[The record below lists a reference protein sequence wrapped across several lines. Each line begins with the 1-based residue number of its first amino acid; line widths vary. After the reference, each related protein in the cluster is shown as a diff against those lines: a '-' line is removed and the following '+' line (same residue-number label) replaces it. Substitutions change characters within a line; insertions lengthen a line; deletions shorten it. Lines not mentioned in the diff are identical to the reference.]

1 MSTYPEAPAA
11 VVRSARLSE
20 DGLYRYELARRWALG
35 PTARFIMLNP
45 STADAEL
52 DDPTIRRCVG
62 FARALGCGGI
72 VVANLYAYRA
82 TRPADLWRAAD
93 PVGPRNDHILRE
105 LAARTAATG
114 APLIAAWGARV
125 RPDRVEAVLHLLE
138 AAGARDLLTALGVT
152 KDGAPRHPLYLPS
165 SARPEQWPP
174 R

>member
-62 FARALGCGGI
+62 FARALGCGALT
-72 VVANLYAYRA
+72 VANLYAYRA
-82 TRPADLWRAAD
+82 TRPTDLWRAAD
-93 PVGPRNDHILRE
+93 PVGPRNDE
-105 LAARTAATG
+105 TLAALARSAVTAG
-114 APLIAAWGARV
+114 GPLIAAWGAGV
-125 RPDRVEAVLHLLE
+125 RADRVEAVLHLLE
-138 AAGARDLLTALGVT
+138 DAAARDLLTALGIT
-152 KDGAPRHPLYLPS
+152 KAGAPRHPLYLPS
-165 SARPEQWPP
+165 SARPVRWPS
-174 R
+174 